1 MANFFIRRPIVAMVI
16 SIIMVI
22 AGAVSYTRL
31 PVEQYPQLAPPNIKV
46 TTRFPGANAE
56 VVEQAVSTPIEQQ
69 INGVDN
75 MLYMKSLNTS
85 DGQLQMDVTF
95 QVTMD
100 RDMANVLTQNRVGWA
115 TSRLPAEVNAQGVIV
130 KKVNP
135 SILMMVSIYSPTE
148 AYDATFLNNYATIN
162 IRDQIL
168 RVPGVAQADLIGGS
182 EYGMRVWV
190 RPDRLAQLR
199 LSPTDVVNAI
209 KEQNLQAPAGQIGAE
224 PSVPGQEF
232 TYTVQAPGRF
242 ATPEEFSSIIVRSA
256 GEGGEVR
263 IRDIGRVELGNEFY
277 GTAARLNGK
286 PAAVLQVFLLPGANQ
301 VVSAERI
308 YHTLE
313 EIKRTFPEGIDYKI
327 TYDTTPAVEAS
338 IHEVK
343 KTLGEAV
350 VLVILVVFIFLQSWR
365 ATLIPLLTVPV
376 SLIGAMIFFP
386 MLGFTINVLTL
397 FGLVLAIGIVVD
409 DAIVVVEAV
418 IHHMEH
424 GMQPK
429 EATIQAMKEV
439 SGPVVGIALI
449 LSAVFVPVA
458 FIGGLT
464 GRLYQQFALTIA
476 LAVLLSAFNALTLSP
491 ALSALLLKPG
501 QTPKGLLGKF
511 FGAFNKGFDKFT
523 GKYVALA
530 GGLVRKSIFAIIAIV
545 AFTVAAGGIAKF
557 LPGGF
562 VPEEDLG
569 IFLIHLQLPSAASLQ
584 RTGEVARQVEAAIA
598 EDSLVDSYNTM
609 LGANFLSNANTPYV
623 ATFAVRLKPWEERG
637 SAGNVRNIMAR
648 IQRNLQGMSEAV
660 IFPYAPPTIPGFGAA
675 GGFAMVLQD
684 RSGQMTVAE
693 LGQKAQEFIAAARQ
707 RPEIGGVTTTFD
719 PSVPQVK
726 VDVNRE
732 QARAQGVQI
741 NDVFTALQTALG
753 GVYVNDFNR
762 FGRVYRVYLQADAP
776 YRQRAENINDFYVRS
791 RTTNTMVPLG
801 AIVSARNSNGTEEV
815 TRYNLYRSVV
825 LNGSPALGFTSGQ
838 AMQALR
844 ETAASVLPQ
853 EMGIEWTGFSYQ
865 EDVAP
870 PSGPTFVLAIL
881 FVFLLLAAM
890 YESWSLPFSVLL
902 GTPLA
907 AFGAFLGLWIARM
920 EINVFTS
927 IGLIMLIGLAA
938 KNAILIVE
946 FAKMKHD
953 EGMDVQ
959 EAALTAA
966 KLRFRPI
973 LMTSFAFILGVVP
986 LILASGSGSK
996 GQNVMGVSV
1005 FSGMLAA
1012 TALGVFL
1019 IPGLYAFVQGITVKY
1034 GKKKPPAT
1042 EAATATP
1049 HEPAAAA
1056 TAASGS
1062 H

>member
-1 MANFFIRRPIVAMVI
+1 MSEFFIRRPIVAMVI
-16 SIIMVI
+16 SIVMVI
-22 AGAVSYTRL
+22 AGLVAVGRL
-31 PVEQYPQLAPPNIKV
+31 PIEQYPQLAPPNIKV

-95 QVTMD
+95 RTGMD

-115 TSRLPAEVNAQGVIV
+115 TSRLPAEVNQQGVIV

-135 SILMMVSIYSPTE
+135 SILMMISIYSPND

-162 IRDQIL
+162 VRDQIL

-224 PSVPGQEF
+224 PSVTGQEF

-242 ATPEEFSSIIVRSA
+242 ATPEEFSNIIIRSA

-263 IRDIGRVELGNEFY
+263 IKDIGRVELGNEFY

-286 PAAVLQVFLLPGANQ
+286 PAAVLQIFLLPGANQ
-301 VVSAERI
+301 VASAEQI

-313 EIKRTFPEGIDYKI
+313 DLKSRFPDGIDYKI

-338 IHEVK
+338 IHEVM
-343 KTLGEAV
+343 KTLYEAV
-350 VLVILVVFIFLQSWR
+350 FLVILVVFIFLQSWR

-376 SLIGAMIFFP
+376 SLVGALIFFP
-386 MLGFTINVLTL
+386 LLGFTVNVLTL

-418 IHHMEH
+418 IHHIEH
-424 GMQPK
+424 GKQPV
-429 EATIQAMKEV
+429 EATQAAMKEV
-439 SGPVVGIALI
+439 TQPVIGIALI

-476 LAVLLSAFNALTLSP
+476 LSVLLSAFNALTLSP

-501 QTPKGLLGKF
+501 QESKGILGKF
-511 FGAFNKGFDKFT
+511 FKAFNNGFGKFT
-523 GKYVALA
+523 NSYVKLA
-530 GGLVRKSIFAIIAIV
+530 GGLVRKSIFAIIAVV
-545 AFTVAAGGIAKF
+545 AFTAVTGGIAKF

-569 IFLIHLQLPSAASLQ
+569 LFLVHLQLPSAASLQ
-584 RTGEVARQVEAAIA
+584 RTGEVARIVEQAIA
-598 EDSLVDSYNTM
+598 QDSLVESYNTM

-623 ATFAVRLKPWEERG
+623 ATFAIRLKPWEERKG
-637 SAGNVRNIMAR
+637 KDGNVRAIM
-648 IQRNLQGMSEAV
+648 QRLQGRLSNLSEAV

-684 RSGQMTVAE
+684 RSGTMTVAD

-732 QARAQGVQI
+732 QARSQGVQI

-776 YRQRAENINDFYVRS
+776 YRRRAENINDFYVRS
-791 RTTNTMVPLG
+791 RTTNTMVPLSS
-801 AIVSARNSNGTEEV
+801 IVSARNASGTEEV

-825 LNGSPALGFTSGQ
+825 LNGSPAIGFSSGQ
-838 AMQALR
+838 AMAALK
-844 ETAASVLPQ
+844 EVAASTLPA

-870 PSGPTFVLAIL
+870 PSGPTFVLAIV
-881 FVFLLLAAM
+881 FVFLLLAAL

-907 AFGAFLGLWIARM
+907 AFGAFVGLFIAKM

-927 IGLIMLIGLAA
+927 IGLITLIGLAA

-946 FAKMKHD
+946 FAKMKHE
-953 EGMDVQ
+953 EGMGVQ
-959 EAALTAA
+959 EAALESA

-986 LILASGSGSK
+986 LMLASGSGSK

-1019 IPGLYAFVQGITVKY
+1019 IPGLYAFVQGITEKFSK
-1034 GKKKPPAT
+1034 GKKKDAVPA
-1042 EAATATP
+1042 AQPA
-1049 HEPAAAA
+1049 PAAA
-1056 TAASGS
+1056 GG

>member
-1 MANFFIRRPIVAMVI
+1 MSDFFIRRPIVAMVI
-16 SIIMVI
+16 SIVMVI
-22 AGAVSYTRL
+22 AGLVSVSRL

-56 VVEQAVSTPIEQQ
+56 VVEQSVATPIEQQ
-69 INGVDN
+69 MNGVDN
-75 MLYMKSLNTS
+75 MLYLKSLNTS

-95 QVTMD
+95 QTGMD
-100 RDMANVLTQNRVGWA
+100 RDVANVLAQNRVGWA
-115 TSRLPAEVNAQGVIV
+115 SSRLPSEVNAQGVIV

-135 SILMMVSIYSPTE
+135 SILMMISVYSPSE
-148 AYDATFLNNYATIN
+148 AFDATFLNNFATIN
-162 IRDQIL
+162 IRDAIL

-190 RPDRLAQLR
+190 RPDRLAQLS
-199 LSPTDVVNAI
+199 LTPTDVVNAI

-242 ATPEEFSSIIVRSA
+242 STPEEFGNIIVRSA

-263 IRDIGRVELGNEFY
+263 IKDIGRVELGNEFY
-277 GTAARLNGK
+277 GTAGRLNGK

-301 VVSAERI
+301 VASAEQI
-308 YHTLE
+308 YHTLATL
-313 EIKRTFPEGIDYKI
+313 KAGFPEGIDYKI

-338 IHEVK
+338 IEGVMH
-343 KTLGEAV
+343 TLYEAV
-350 VLVILVVFIFLQSWR
+350 FLVILVVFIFLQSWR

-386 MLGFTINVLTL
+386 LLGFTVNVLTL

-418 IHHMEH
+418 IHHIEH
-424 GMQPK
+424 GKQPK
-429 EATIQAMKEV
+429 EATFAAMKEV
-439 SGPVVGIALI
+439 QAPVIGIALI

-464 GRLYQQFALTIA
+464 GQLYQQFALTIA
-476 LAVLLSAFNALTLSP
+476 LSVLLSAFNALTLSP
-491 ALSALLLKPG
+491 ALAAMLLKPG
-501 QTPKGLLGKF
+501 QTSKGPLGKF
-511 FGAFNKGFDKFT
+511 FAWFNKVFEKFT
-523 GKYVALA
+523 GKYISLA
-530 GGLVRKSIFAIIAIV
+530 GGLVRKSLFAVLAMV
-545 AFTVAAGGIAKF
+545 VFSALSGGVAKF
-557 LPGGF
+557 LPAGF

-569 IFLIHLQLPSAASLQ
+569 IYLVHLQLPSAASLQ
-584 RTGEVARQVEAAIA
+584 RTGEVARIVEQAIEA
-598 EDSLVDSYNTM
+598 DSLVDSYNTM

-623 ATFAVRLKPWEERG
+623 ATFAVRLKPWAERKG
-637 SAGNVRNIMAR
+637 KDGNVRAIMR
-648 IQRNLQGMSEAV
+648 RLQGRLQNMSEAV
-660 IFPYAPPTIPGFGAA
+660 IFPYTPPTIPGFGAA
-675 GGFAMVLQD
+675 GGFTMVLQD
-684 RSGQMTVAE
+684 RSGQMTVAQ
-693 LGQKAQEFIAAARQ
+693 LGQQAQAFIAAARQ
-707 RPEIGGVTTTFD
+707 NPAIGGITTTFD
-719 PSVPQVK
+719 PTVPQVK
-726 VDVNRE
+726 VALNRE

-776 YRQRAENINDFYVRS
+776 YRRRAENIQDFYVRS
-791 RTTNTMVPLG
+791 RTTNRMVPLG
-801 AIVSARNSNGTEEV
+801 ALVTATNSNGSEEV

-825 LNGSPALGFTSGQ
+825 LNGSPAPGFSSGQ
-838 AMQALR
+838 AMDALR
-844 ETAASVLPQ
+844 ATAASALPA

-865 EDVAP
+865 EAVAP
-870 PSGPTFVLAIL
+870 PSGPTFVLAIV

-890 YESWSLPFSVLL
+890 YESWSLPWSVLL

-907 AFGAFLGLWIARM
+907 AFGAFLGLFIARM
-920 EINVFTS
+920 ELNVFTS
-927 IGLIMLIGLAA
+927 IGLITLIGLAA

-953 EGMDVQ
+953 EGMPVM
-959 EAALTAA
+959 EAALESA

-986 LILASGSGSK
+986 LILASGSGSA

-1012 TALGVFL
+1012 TALGVFV
-1019 IPGLYAFVQGITVKY
+1019 IPGLYSFVQGTAEKFS
-1034 GKKKPPAT
+1034 KKKPAT
-1042 EAATATP
+1042 TDAP
-1049 HEPAAAA
+1049 PAAPAPA
-1056 TAASGS
+1056 EG